1 MDFLLNQQIMRLSKL
16 KAVSIENPIRILFYK
31 IELLQSSVLSWKK
44 KTRLL
49 MTVILQESFFR
60 KVEVE
65 NLTALSTS
73 NPKQSLLVDFRVE
86 KLKESSSVNPQ
97 IFLQSRA
104 LLTVMVGS
112 G

>member
-1 MDFLLNQQIMRLSKL
+1 MRLSKL
-16 KAVSIENPIRILFYK
+16 KAVSIENPIRILLYK
-31 IELLQSSVLSWKK
+31 IELLQSSLLSWKK
-44 KTRLL
+44 KKKRQL
-49 MTVILQESFFR
+49 MTAILQESFFR
-60 KVEVE
+60 KVEGK
-65 NLTALSTS
+65 NLTVLSTS

-86 KLKESSSVNPQ
+86 KLEFSSVNPQ

>member
-1 MDFLLNQQIMRLSKL
+1 MRLSKL
-16 KAVSIENPIRILFYK
+16 KAVSIENPIRILLYK
-31 IELLQSSVLSWKK
+31 IELLQSSLLSWKK
-44 KTRLL
+44 KKKRQL
-49 MTVILQESFFR
+49 MTAILQESFFR
-60 KVEVE
+60 KVEGK
-65 NLTALSTS
+65 NLTVLSTS

-86 KLKESSSVNPQ
+86 KLEEFSSVNPQ

>member
-1 MDFLLNQQIMRLSKL
+1 
-16 KAVSIENPIRILFYK
+16 
-31 IELLQSSVLSWKK
+31 
-44 KTRLL
+44 

-60 KVEVE
+60 KVEGE

-86 KLKESSSVNPQ
+86 KLKEFSSVNPQ

-112 G
+112 GW